1 MRALVLAAGEG
12 TRLRPLT
19 SNIPKPL
26 LMVAGRPFL
35 SHVLEALKSVGIND
49 ISLLVGWKSNRVKE
63 YYGNGSKFGL
73 NIDYIEQKE
82 RMGTAHAIGMAAN
95 TIKEPFVCV
104 NGDVIIFDADLRTMI
119 DSFLET
125 GKTVMGAVTV
135 PDPERFGVIDAQDGR
150 LSRILEKP
158 KQPPTNL
165 INAGVFIFTPDIFP
179 MIKKTAKSP
188 RGEYEITDTLNALAQ
203 MEEVSVHPLKE
214 GWIDVGRPWDLLK
227 ANEILMSRIKGRI
240 DGKVEEGAHLK
251 GEVVVEKGAL
261 VRSGAYIEGPVFISE
276 GCDVGPNCY
285 IRPSTCL
292 GPMVRVGASVE
303 IKNSIIMAR
312 THVPHHNSVGD
323 SLLGERCN
331 LGAGTKIANLRFDD
345 QPIKVTFKD
354 GLIDSGRRKLG
365 AIIGDDVKTGI
376 NSMIDAGTVIYEK
389 AVIGPGAVAK
399 GSIGPGGKVL

>member
-35 SHVLEALKSVGIND
+35 SHVLEALKSVGIID

-73 NIDYIEQKE
+73 NIAYIEQRE

-104 NGDVIIFDADLRTMI
+104 NGDVIIFDADLRTMV
-119 DSFLET
+119 DSFNET
-125 GKTVMGAVTV
+125 GRTIMGAVTV
-135 PDPERFGVIDAQDGR
+135 PDPERFGVIDAQNGR
-150 LSRILEKP
+150 LVRIIEKP

-179 MIKKTAKSP
+179 MIKATLKSP
-188 RGEYEITDTLNALAQ
+188 RGEYEITDTLNAMAQ
-203 MEEVSVHPLKE
+203 KGEVLVHPLRE
-214 GWIDVGRPWDLLK
+214 GWIDVGRPWDLLR
-227 ANEILMSRIKGRI
+227 ANEILMSRMK
-240 DGKVEEGAHLK
+240 GKVEGTEEEGARLH
-251 GEVVVEKGAL
+251 GEVVVEKGAI
-261 VRSGAYIEGPVFISE
+261 VRSGSYIMGPAYISE

-292 GPMVRVGASVE
+292 GPKVRVGASVE

-312 THVPHHNSVGD
+312 SHVPHHNYVGD
-323 SLLGERCN
+323 SLIGERCN

-345 QPIKVTFKD
+345 QPIRVTFRD
-354 GLIDSGRRKLG
+354 GIIDSGRRKLG
-365 AIIGDDVKTGI
+365 VIMGDDVKTGI
-376 NSMIDAGTVIYEK
+376 NSMIDAGTIIYER
-389 AVIGPGAVAK
+389 AIIGPGAVAK
-399 GSIGPGGKVL
+399 GSIGPGSKVL